1 MEDGETEGM
10 QFIFVNFF
18 SPLAKWWSP
27 SGKSPSAF
35 GLVVPRE
42 SKNFV
47 SFGQLSFGRVKNFCP
62 SGVLTHPLRTK
73 IFHSPSGQLA
83 SGNKI
88 LTLPWDNKAC
98 GLRRKK
104 NEKSFC
110 HPSVPPSFGISCQI
124 KSTFF
129 FSYVHTSFFQ
139 HWIEFFQLTRL
150 LLYKLYMHGGAPMKL
165 SVAHPMSLY
174 RKT

>member
-1 MEDGETEGM
+1 MDFGKKRQLLLFASRWPKYGELRDGK
-10 QFIFVNFF
+10 NFF
-18 SPLAKWWSP
+18 NLF
-27 SGKSPSAF
+27 SPSAF

-104 NEKSFC
+104 NEKKFL
-110 HPSVPPSFGISCQI
+110 PSLSAPILWYLLSNKINFLFFRRPSN
-124 KSTFF
+124 FF
-129 FSYVHTSFFQ
+129 
-139 HWIEFFQLTRL
+139 R
-150 LLYKLYMHGGAPMKL
+150 APNL
-165 SVAHPMSLY
+165 IFLDY
-174 RKT
+174 

>member
-1 MEDGETEGM
+1 MDFGKKRQLLLFASRWPKYGELRDGK
-10 QFIFVNFF
+10 NFF
-18 SPLAKWWSP
+18 NLF
-27 SGKSPSAF
+27 SPSAF

-129 FSYVHTSFFQ
+129 FSYVHTIFFQ
-139 HWIEFFQLTRL
+139 RWIEFFQLTRL
-150 LLYKLYMHGGAPMKL
+150 LLYRNLVG
-165 SVAHPMSLY
+165 
-174 RKT
+174 T

>member
-1 MEDGETEGM
+1 MRGGKFCPLGKQERGSYSPRDHGGWDNFGNAIYFC
-10 QFIFVNFF
+10 QFF

-88 LTLPWDNKAC
+88 LTLPQDNK
-98 GLRRKK
+98 GLRPQEK
-104 NEKSFC
+104 EKSKKFL
-110 HPSVPPSFGISCQI
+110 PSLSAPILWYLLSNKINFLFFRRPSN
-124 KSTFF
+124 FF
-129 FSYVHTSFFQ
+129 
-139 HWIEFFQLTRL
+139 R
-150 LLYKLYMHGGAPMKL
+150 APNL
-165 SVAHPMSLY
+165 IFLDY
-174 RKT
+174 

>member
-1 MEDGETEGM
+1 MDFGKKRQLLLFASRWPKYGELRDGK
-10 QFIFVNFF
+10 NFF
-18 SPLAKWWSP
+18 NLF
-27 SGKSPSAF
+27 SPSAF

-62 SGVLTHPLRTK
+62 PGVLTHPLRTK

-98 GLRRKK
+98 GLRRLSFRTP
-104 NEKSFC
+104 SFC
-110 HPSVPPSFGISCQI
+110 RRRKKLTKINCIPSVSPSSMISWRI
-124 KSTFF
+124 RTPFL
-129 FSYVHTSFFQ
+129 FS
-139 HWIEFFQLTRL
+139 
-150 LLYKLYMHGGAPMKL
+150 
-165 SVAHPMSLY
+165 
-174 RKT
+174 

>member
-1 MEDGETEGM
+1 MDFGKKRQLLLFASRWPKYGELRDGK
-10 QFIFVNFF
+10 NFF
-18 SPLAKWWSP
+18 NLF
-27 SGKSPSAF
+27 SPSAF

-88 LTLPWDNKAC
+88 LTLPQDNK
-98 GLRRKK
+98 GLRPQEK
-104 NEKSFC
+104 EKSKKFL
-110 HPSVPPSFGISCQI
+110 PSLSAPILWYLLSNKNNFL
-124 KSTFF
+124 FF
-129 FSYVHTSFFQ
+129 RCPYHFFLALNLIFLD
-139 HWIEFFQLTRL
+139 H
-150 LLYKLYMHGGAPMKL
+150 
-165 SVAHPMSLY
+165 
-174 RKT
+174 

>member
-1 MEDGETEGM
+1 MRLVSNSRLRLRPSIK
-10 QFIFVNFF
+10 QFRDSRLRLWECLRRDRDESLVSSRSEKWSRLRV
-18 SPLAKWWSP
+18 SPTP
-27 SGKSPSAF
+27 
-35 GLVVPRE
+35 V
-42 SKNFV
+42 
-47 SFGQLSFGRVKNFCP
+47 
-62 SGVLTHPLRTK
+62 THPLRTK

-124 KSTFF
+124 KSTFVF
-129 FSYVHTSFFQ
+129 AEAKTFN
-139 HWIEFFQLTRL
+139 EGN
-150 LLYKLYMHGGAPMKL
+150 YKVCTGLDWCIFPE
-165 SVAHPMSLY
+165 
-174 RKT
+174 